1 MTLTTLLDAPQ
12 FNLRQADKEALLL
25 DELIALTRHHIAH
38 CPDYARLVEVAGP
51 PLESAQGLADL
62 PFLPVSLFKSHTLK
76 SIPDDQVQTVMTS
89 SGTSGQQPSRI
100 FVDRATSALQTRALA
115 KVVTHVVGRQRL
127 PMLIAD
133 TRAVFEDPELLSAR
147 GAGVLGMMRFGRDH
161 TFLLD
166 QDMRLQ
172 EDVLHEFLKA
182 RGGSP
187 FLIFGFTFMVWKYF
201 YEPARHLNLKLDGG
215 ILIHSGGWK
224 KLAASAVDNA
234 TFKGA
239 FAADLGLRRIYNFY
253 GMVEQIGSIFLEGED
268 GLLYAPNFSDV
279 IIRDPQT
286 WAPAPLGEV
295 GVIQVLSALP
305 RSYPGHSLLT
315 EDLGVLEAVDS
326 GCGGR
331 LGKAIR
337 VVGRVPEVELRGCSD
352 IHAFDNARDLAPA

>member
-1 MTLTTLLDAPQ
+1 MTLAALLEAPQ
-12 FNLRQADKEALLL
+12 FSLRQVDKEALLL
-25 DELIALTRHHIAH
+25 DELKALTRHHLAH
-38 CPDYARLVEVAGP
+38 CPDYARLVAVTGP
-51 PLESAQGLADL
+51 PPERARRLGDL

-89 SGTSGQQPSRI
+89 SGTTSQQPSRI
-100 FVDRATSALQTRALA
+100 FVDRATAALQARALA
-115 KVVTHVVGRQRL
+115 KVITHVVGRQRL

-133 TRAVFEDPELLSAR
+133 TRAVIKDSQLLSAR

-166 QDMRLQ
+166 EDMQLQ
-172 EDVLHEFLKA
+172 EDVLADFLKA
-182 RGGSP
+182 RGAEP
-187 FLIFGFTFMVWKYF
+187 FLIFGFTFMVWMYF
-201 YEPARHLNLKLDGG
+201 HEPARHLNLRLSDG

-234 TFKGA
+234 TFRAA

-253 GMVEQIGSIFLEGED
+253 GMVEQIGSIFLEGDD

-279 IIRDPQT
+279 IIRDPRT
-286 WAPAPLGEV
+286 WAPAPHGDV

-315 EDLGVLEAVDS
+315 EDLGVVEAVDS

-337 VVGRVPEVELRGCSD
+337 VVGRVPKVELRGCSD
-352 IHAFDNARDLAPA
+352 VHAFDHARDPVPA